1 MDIPRKDAT
10 DQELVYRPYGDG
22 DFEKVAQEIELGQDV
37 REWPATILQEFASE
51 HPYAFQVSAPEIEFE
66 RIDEKS
72 GTAFGAIILRKPYQT
87 NGLGGPGERLEAEPE
102 KVAVPVIIEAFHLK
116 PFHVFIRGEKV
127 MPLTETRFAEAS
139 AGSSIANGLDPM
151 FQPSPTFSDKMMPP
165 TVGYLGN
172 LYGNSMNSGDGGYG
186 VQDPSKG
193 ASEKFEP
200 KLDKTGGSADPSKE
214 RTFISQLRGTIRN
227 SDYEIFQKS
236 MGDERAISGFAMNK
250 TLNIVRE
257 ILGTKPTSFDD
268 YTDFVEGAAPVHLVC
283 MCRRTNGMWAVTETN
298 DYFFKPVVKEMKPK
312 DVVAKYSKIR
322 PEIARLMQG
331 SDEILIESDVRT
343 HVKPIILED
352 HEVVSELVGADG
364 HYLLVTNTGGFV
376 EGQVFVNVL
385 DYSGNATGLRLA
397 VTGNAYSLQ
406 EAMVGEKMGDVLPAL
421 TPGSVEVGVEGTFA
435 GSQDGV
441 QSAILPFKVTNVG
454 FVSSYMVAQ
463 AVGMA
468 GEHLSFVFM
477 PGVTR
482 FFNATGI
489 ADPVLGSLVGGNVYY
504 VPPSFH
510 FLSLGK
516 KLRLVDDPR
525 HAKSLLGRKVFTPE
539 RGMEPFS
546 VETSKR
552 GLSRAL
558 RIISSGQGSITLKG
572 GILSTIG
579 RDEELQD
586 LSGHEAHWI
595 LSLLGVSLDEA
606 AKLTAMAIGRG
617 EINISNLR
625 PAKDVIKKDVI
636 QDRALSELA
645 SVFRRNLVKAAS
657 TISDPRA
664 ADAML
669 SLNFVNE
676 SNLTQFMENLPA
688 FRETEEK
695 LAELYL
701 YVCLGLKSQV
711 PEQAVLMAMNSLN
724 EVNEHLEYL
733 SSMMRMP
740 SSQSQPAPAA

>member
-1 MDIPRKDAT
+1 MDIARKDALN
-10 DQELVYRPYGDG
+10 QELVYRPYGND

-51 HPYAFQVSAPEIEFE
+51 HPYAFQTTAPEIEFE

-87 NGLGGPGERLEAEPE
+87 QGLGGAGERLEQEPE
-102 KVAVPVIIEAFHLK
+102 KVAVPVIIESFHLK
-116 PFHVFIRGEKV
+116 PFHVFIRGEKI
-127 MPLTETRFAEAS
+127 MPLTEARFAEAS
-139 AGSSIANGLDPM
+139 SGSSIANGLDPS

-200 KLDKTGGSADPSKE
+200 KLEKRSGSADPSKE

-227 SDYEIFQKS
+227 QDYDQFQKS
-236 MGDERAISGFAMNK
+236 MGDERIVSGFAVNK

-257 ILGTKPTSFDD
+257 ILGTRPTSFDD
-268 YTDFVEGAAPVHLVC
+268 YTDFVEGAAPIHLVC
-283 MCRRTNGMWAVTETN
+283 MCRRTNGMWSVTETS
-298 DYFFKPVVKEMKPK
+298 DYFFKPVVKEMKAR

-331 SDEILIESDVRT
+331 SDQILIESDARA

-352 HEVVSELVGADG
+352 HEVVAEQASEDG
-364 HYLLVTNTGGFV
+364 HYLLITNGGGFV
-376 EGQVFVNVL
+376 EAQIFANVM
-385 DYSGNATGLRLA
+385 DYSGNPTGLKLA

-406 EAMVGEKMGDVLPAL
+406 EAIVGQKMGDVLPAMA
-421 TPGSVEVGVEGTFA
+421 PGSVEVGVEGTFV

-441 QSAILPFKVTNVG
+441 QSAIIPFRVTSVG
-454 FVSSYMVAQ
+454 FVGSYMVAQ
-463 AVGMA
+463 AVGMS
-468 GEHLSFVFM
+468 GEYLSFVFM

-489 ADPVLGSLVGGNVYY
+489 TDPALGSLVGGNVYY

-510 FLSLGK
+510 FIALGK
-516 KLRLVDDPR
+516 KLKLVDDPR
-525 HAKSLLGRKVFTPE
+525 DAKRLLSRKIFTPE

-558 RIISSGQGSITLKG
+558 RIISSGDGSITLKG

-586 LSGHEAHWI
+586 LTGHEAHWI

-606 AKLTAMAIGRG
+606 AKITAMAIGRG
-617 EINISNLR
+617 EVNVSNLR
-625 PAKDVIKKDVI
+625 PAKDIIKRDLI

-657 TISDPRA
+657 TLGDPRS

-676 SNLTQFMENLPA
+676 SNLTQFMENVPA
-688 FRETEEK
+688 FREIEEK

-701 YVCLGLKSQV
+701 YACLGLKSQV
-711 PEQAVLMAMNSLN
+711 PEQAVLMAMQSLN

-740 SSQSQPAPAA
+740 ASQSEPMPAA